1 MRWHLNLGLVATAL
15 LMLAMPATA
24 QVSVGDNL
32 NMNLSGNVSFGYNG
46 TYGDTVGSG
55 HGIGVGGQ
63 GQLTGSYYNPNF
75 LSFRLQP
82 YYNRSQ
88 SNSESQSITDTSGFL
103 GQVDL
108 FRGSHFPGSVFFGK
122 DLNGS
127 GQFAV
132 PGLSGITTHGGGHS
146 YGFTWSELL
155 PGLPS
160 FTATYSATAEHSEV
174 FGAHDENK
182 STVHV
187 LNLQSLYNI
196 DGFHLDGRFLRQ
208 SQDATFPELFGLS
221 SATNTNYASDT
232 LSLQATH
239 KILLNGEWGGLVTHS
254 TYGGDSVSGEQGNN
268 SDGSN
273 TLYYTGVS
281 VNPSSKLSL
290 SFNTNY
296 NTNVYGTLQQQ
307 ILQAGGGSILQNQQG
322 WSTDALSLN
331 AFAFYTLTSHIALT
345 GNWGRQTLYLPDK
358 TRTVSR
364 YGGSVN
370 FNYAQNFLGS
380 FNFSIG
386 AVDMANEQGNQGGG
400 LNGNINY
407 SRRIHGWEVGAGFNY
422 SQYME
427 TLLATYT
434 TSNYKYDASVR
445 RRFAEGL
452 YWTASFYGNHSG
464 LTRFDGISNR
474 SEGFNTSILYKR
486 YSLNATYNKSGG
498 TSILTTQGLV
508 QVPSGVPPTVLPDL
522 FNYNGK
528 GYGFGGTA
536 IVKRAVWTLSYSKSY
551 GNTLGATTASNFDSR
566 SLNARLQYRLR
577 KVYLNA
583 GFTHF
588 QQEVGLLGST
598 PINYNTFFVGFSRW
612 FNLF

>member
-1 MRWHLNLGLVATAL
+1 MRWHLNLGIATTAL
-15 LMLAMPATA
+15 LMLAMPAAA
-24 QVSVGDNL
+24 QVSIGDSL

-46 TYGDTVGSG
+46 TYGDSVSSG

-88 SNSESQSITDTSGFL
+88 SNSESQSITDSSGFL

-108 FRGSHFPGSVFFGK
+108 FRGSHFPGAVFFSK

-127 GQFAV
+127 GQFGV
-132 PGLSGITTHGGGHS
+132 PGLSGITTHGGGRS

-160 FTATYSATAEHSEV
+160 LTASYSSTAEHSEV
-174 FGAHDENK
+174 FGAHDENH

-187 LNLQSLYNI
+187 FNLQSFYTI
-196 DGFHLDGRFLRQ
+196 DGFHLDGRFMRQ
-208 SQDATFPELFGLS
+208 SQDASFPELFGVGA
-221 SATNTNYASDT
+221 ATETNYASNT

-239 KILLNGEWGGLVTHS
+239 KILLNGEWSGLVTHS
-254 TYGGDSVSGEQGNN
+254 SFGGESLSGQQGNN

-273 TLYYTGVS
+273 TLYYTGVT
-281 VNPSSKLSL
+281 VNPTHKLSL
-290 SFNTNY
+290 AFNTNY

-307 ILQAGGGSILQNQQG
+307 ILQAGGGNILQNHQG
-322 WSTDALSLN
+322 WSTDALSMN
-331 AFAFYTLTSHIALT
+331 AFAFYTVTSHIAVT
-345 GNWGRQTLYLPDK
+345 GNWGRQTVHLAEGD
-358 TRTVSR
+358 RTVSR
-364 YGGSVN
+364 YGGSAN

-386 AVDMANEQGNQGGG
+386 AVEMANEQGNQGGG
-400 LNGNINY
+400 LNANVNF
-407 SRRIHGWEVGAGFNY
+407 SRRMHGWEVGAGFNY
-422 SQYME
+422 SQYIE

-452 YWTASFYGNHSG
+452 YWTASYYGSHSG
-464 LTRFDGISNR
+464 LTRFEGISNR
-474 SEGFNTSILYKR
+474 AEGFNTSVLYKR
-486 YSLNATYNKSGG
+486 YSLNATYNQSSG

-508 QVPSGVPPTVLPDL
+508 QVPGGVPAALVPQL
-522 FNYNGK
+522 FDYSGK
-528 GYGFGGTA
+528 GYGFGATA
-536 IVKRAVWTLSYSKSY
+536 IVKRAVWTLSYSKSN
-551 GNTLGATTASNFDSR
+551 GSALGGISGSHFDTK

-612 FNLF
+612 FNVF